1 MTVCIADDR
10 YLLILKDSTG
20 AKTMKSYFQ
29 KLQAFFGDEQGA
41 TALEYGLMAALIA
54 AVIVLAVTAI
64 GQRVD
69 LAFGKIRDAMP
80 AS

>member
-1 MTVCIADDR
+1 
-10 YLLILKDSTG
+10 
-20 AKTMKSYFQ
+20 MKSYFQ